1 MKYIAKLA
9 KIIGEVTTFLP
20 LNKKMNMY
28 FKKIESFISE
38 LGYSVSYRNEKEG
51 IFCIDSE
58 SDGIKSLIIGVAPP
72 ILIIEQYIFTLKSDD
87 KEILKS
93 LLIKN
98 RDIIHGAFVL
108 DEEGKK
114 VIFRYTMQIENL
126 DMNELEGGINSL
138 SLLLGEYYEQIIEFS
153 KK

>member
-1 MKYIAKLA
+1 
-9 KIIGEVTTFLP
+9 
-20 LNKKMNMY
+20 MY
-28 FKKIESFISE
+28 FKKIESYISR
-38 LGYSVSYRNEKEG
+38 LGYSVSYQNEKEG
-51 IFCIDSE
+51 IFCIESE
-58 SDGIKSLIIGVAPP
+58 SDGIKNLIIGVAPP
-72 ILIIEQYIFTLKSDD
+72 ILIVEQYLFTLKNDD
-87 KEILKS
+87 KDILKS

-126 DMNELEGGINSL
+126 DMNEFEGALNSL
-138 SLLLGEYYEQIIEFS
+138 GLLLSEYYEQIIEFS

>member
-1 MKYIAKLA
+1 
-9 KIIGEVTTFLP
+9 
-20 LNKKMNMY
+20 MY
-28 FKKIESFISE
+28 FKKIESYISK
-38 LGYSVSYRNEKEG
+38 LGYSVSYQNEKEG
-51 IFCIDSE
+51 IFCIESE
-58 SDGIKSLIIGVAPP
+58 ADGIKNLIIGVAPP
-72 ILIIEQYIFTLKSDD
+72 ILIVEQFIFTLRSDD
-87 KEILKS
+87 KDILKS

-126 DMNELEGGINSL
+126 DMNEFEGALNSL
-138 SLLLGEYYEQIIEFS
+138 GLLLSEYYEQIIEFS